1 MCSSCHKTSND
12 ISSASIGLLMIE
24 IWLFKVLEIFWKIFS
39 MIEREMDER
48 EGEKEMERASE
59 EESERKNGVCDVCV
73 I

>member
-48 EGEKEMERASE
+48 EGEKEME
-59 EESERKNGVCDVCV
+59 
-73 I
+73 